1 MNENEL
7 SPVKNQEP
15 TASPIQDG
23 AEQNVNESQVTVTEP
38 VAAEEYAAEEEKAAE
53 EAQIAE
59 NEQFVNEIELIDCTA
74 LSREELIEK
83 LSELLQNDDIEAIK
97 ANVAAIKVA
106 FHEKTR
112 EERKETAI
120 DETSEP
126 SEDEE
131 KAAAVP
137 EDADPLEKKF
147 NEVFNI
153 YRQKRAKYLEQLE
166 EQKKVNL
173 IEKQQILE
181 QMKELV
187 NSDETLKTTY
197 DQFRTLQEKWKSI
210 GIVPK
215 NEANNLW
222 QNYHFLVEKFFDKVR
237 INRELRDLDY
247 QKNLEAKIALCEKTE
262 ELLIEKSTKKAFTK
276 LQEYREEWKQI
287 GPVPSDK
294 RDELWERFKTAAD
307 KINAQRKEQYQ
318 AIKEQQDNNYAAK
331 LALVEQSE
339 KLLETTPTSLAE
351 WQSVSDQLNEIFKM
365 WKTIGPA
372 AKVQND
378 EIWNKFK
385 PMLDSFFAQKKEYF
399 DQLKSQLQ
407 NNYNMKL
414 DLCTQAEA
422 VKDSDDWAAATQT
435 LINLQKEWKTI
446 GPTPKKQSEKIWKR
460 FRAACDEF
468 FERKEKFYS
477 SINEVNEENLK
488 KKQALIEEIKNFT
501 IDESNVQE
509 SLSELKKLQRQW
521 MEIGH
526 VPKKDKDA
534 IQQEYRNAINEK
546 FDKLKSIG
554 ADIANY
560 NFRTKIEQ
568 YKENPNGSQ
577 LINKERN
584 SLINRI
590 QTMKEDVALW
600 ENNIGFL
607 SNSKNST
614 ILKDEFEKK
623 IEKTKQEIA
632 LLEAKVKYLDEGG
645 NQ

>member
-7 SPVKNQEP
+7 SPVENQEP
-15 TASPIQDG
+15 TASPAQDG
-23 AEQNVNESQVTVTEP
+23 AEQNVIESQVSVTEP
-38 VAAEEYAAEEEKAAE
+38 VAAEGNAAEEENVADE
-53 EAQIAE
+53 TQIAE

-74 LSREELIEK
+74 LSRDELIEK

-131 KAAAVP
+131 KTAAP

-173 IEKQQILE
+173 VEKQQILE

-197 DQFRTLQEKWKSI
+197 DQFRSLQEKWKSI

-339 KLLETTPTSLAE
+339 KLLETTPTTLAE

>member
-173 IEKQQILE
+173 VEKQQILE

>member
-131 KAAAVP
+131 KAAVP

-173 IEKQQILE
+173 VEKQQILE

-197 DQFRTLQEKWKSI
+197 DQFRSLQEKWKRI

-339 KLLETTPTSLAE
+339 KLLETTPTTLAE

>member
-7 SPVKNQEP
+7 SPVENQEL
-15 TASPIQDG
+15 TASPAQDG
-23 AEQNVNESQVTVTEP
+23 AEQNVIESQVSGTEP
-38 VAAEEYAAEEEKAAE
+38 VVAEEHAAEEEKVAE
-53 EAQIAE
+53 EIQVAE

-112 EERKETAI
+112 EERKETAT

-131 KAAAVP
+131 KAAAP
-137 EDADPLEKKF
+137 EEADPLEKKF

-173 IEKQQILE
+173 VEKQQILE

-197 DQFRTLQEKWKSI
+197 DQFRTLQDKWKSI

-339 KLLETTPTSLAE
+339 KLLETTPTTLAE

-477 SINEVNEENLK
+477 SINEVNEENMK

-534 IQQEYRNAINEK
+534 IQQEYRTAINEK

-590 QTMKEDVALW
+590 QSMKEDVALW